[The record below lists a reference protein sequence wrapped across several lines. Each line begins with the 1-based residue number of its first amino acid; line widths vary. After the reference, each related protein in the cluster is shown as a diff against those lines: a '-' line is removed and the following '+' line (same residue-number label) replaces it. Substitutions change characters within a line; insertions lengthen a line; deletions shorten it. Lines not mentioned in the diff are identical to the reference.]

1 MQDKVFPLNLAFEC
15 LRSSRNNEADSAK
28 LDHSELDHAEPNQ
41 GLHLEIIMCKQK
53 REQSM
58 TGGN

>member
-15 LRSSRNNEADSAK
+15 LKFSKNNDVDSAK
-28 LDHSELDHAEPNQ
+28 PDHSELDHAEPNQ
-41 GLHLEIIMCKQK
+41 GPHLQIIMFKQK

-58 TGGN
+58 TRGN